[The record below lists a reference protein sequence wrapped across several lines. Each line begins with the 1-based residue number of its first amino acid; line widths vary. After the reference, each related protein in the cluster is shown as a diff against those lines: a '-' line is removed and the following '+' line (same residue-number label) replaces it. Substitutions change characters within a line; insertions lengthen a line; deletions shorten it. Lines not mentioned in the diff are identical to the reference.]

1 MPPCDRCDLELLV
14 SSAAFLI
21 SWINTSLGRELRE
34 INDQFP
40 LRSSLWQHLWKSCPL
55 KGRPFNISARADWVS
70 KVQPMKQASSQMTG
84 YSKLDFALSFCCFPS
99 AHCKIA
105 FPHGYIWYILHL
117 FPSHGSFKSLEN
129 VYGNIQKG
137 TDTILSSRY
146 QSQYHC
152 VVYRPIAS
160 NSSIHLLW
168 SKTKEGSHCLTQGT
182 LN

>member
-34 INDQFP
+34 ISDQFP
-40 LRSSLWQHLWKSCPL
+40 LRSSRWQHLWKSCPL
-55 KGRPFNISARADWVS
+55 KGRPLNISARADWVS

-105 FPHGYIWYILHL
+105 FPHGYIWCIYFRPMEVLNLYRMFTGI
-117 FPSHGSFKSLEN
+117 FRKVQTPSFLP
-129 VYGNIQKG
+129 
-137 TDTILSSRY
+137 DTN
-146 QSQYHC
+146 
-152 VVYRPIAS
+152 PNTIALC
-160 NSSIHLLW
+160 I
-168 SKTKEGSHCLTQGT
+168 GR
-182 LN
+182 